1 MQWMRYSHKE
11 YCELCGHRFSFQPI
25 YSPDMPR
32 VLPLRDV
39 AGGLISAIMKA
50 AKSWAHYSLVG
61 LAWFVIVPLSAY
73 RTYRYLFR
81 ASSFDMILNLPFDV
95 FSTENLASDVF
106 RGCFVVT
113 CTLLSFIGLVWLRE
127 QILLG
132 GGPDWLERD
141 DAPAVGGADGG
152 GNNDGD
158 DDVDLIPLP
167 GEVAG
172 EAAVPEANAVGEN
185 EGVGNILEE
194 VIPAEA
200 DELLAEHRNENEA
213 AQDIAA
219 AANNNIVNEAPVV
232 EPMNNNAPAV
242 ADPAEN
248 EGDAPL
254 EFGPQLPPAL
264 AGGANNNQNNNAA
277 ANAADNDNDEPN
289 WNPMEW
295 DRAAEELTW
304 ERLLGLDGSLVFLEH
319 VFWIISLNTML
330 IFAFAF
336 CPYCIGHFILQS
348 MNLLNPDKPLLHFH
362 GLITTLFGYCFIGHI
377 LVVLHFLAKAFHMR
391 RVRSL
396 IGLCYIVVKVS
407 LLSVVEIGV
416 LPLVCGWWLDI
427 CSLPLFDAT

>member
-50 AKSWAHYSLVG
+50 FNSWMHYSLVG
-61 LAWFVIVPLSAY
+61 VAWFVVVPLSAY

-81 ASSFDMILNLPFDV
+81 ASSFDMILSLPFDV
-95 FSTENLASDVF
+95 FSTENIASDVF

-132 GGPDWLERD
+132 GGPDWLDRD
-141 DAPAVGGADGG
+141 DGPGLAG
-152 GNNDGD
+152 GNNEAD
-158 DDVDLIPLP
+158 DDIELNVPPNDNAGDARP
-167 GEVAG
+167 VAG
-172 EAAVPEANAVGEN
+172 VNQAEDNAVNPAAADIGGAALDQPVAVNNEVQVAAEAVANIDNNPEAP
-185 EGVGNILEE
+185 I
-194 VIPAEA
+194 
-200 DELLAEHRNENEA
+200 
-213 AQDIAA
+213 
-219 AANNNIVNEAPVV
+219 V

-248 EGDAPL
+248 EGDPPL

-264 AGGANNNQNNNAA
+264 AGNQNNNP
-277 ANAADNDNDEPN
+277 ANAGDNDNDEPI

-295 DRAAEELTW
+295 ERAAEELTW

-319 VFWIISLNTML
+319 VFWIVSLNTML

-336 CPYCIGHFILQS
+336 CPYCIGHFILS
-348 MNLLNPDKPLLHFH
+348 SLNLLHPDKPLLHFH
-362 GLITTLFGYCFIGHI
+362 GLITTLFGYCFIGVI
-377 LVVLHFLAKAFHMR
+377 LVVLHFLARAFHMR
-391 RVRSL
+391 KVRNL